1 MGYNEWKKN
10 KQSGRKIFR
19 QINLSTFNRKS
30 IRLLDAKIMDPYAA
44 QWAHYGYAI
53 SAPADASATAATAA
67 QAAYPAYY
75 NYQQAAQAAQAG
87 VQVTTAGNSVAHQA
101 HHAAVK
107 PPPPHHQRQRTLT
120 PVRPQVPQ
128 THQPLPMP
136 GTQTYYPTKAFVK
149 AGSTTTTADGTTS
162 SSAGAGQEYDAANSV
177 MKLHQLALHNHLADV
192 YEKAESA
199 LPQMQAV
206 KVKLGTEEFIGMGTT
221 FKAAKQD
228 CATKALAD
236 SKLPKPPERKT
247 LKARPV
253 GITATQE
260 LHELATKKGLT
271 AKFKFLEPY
280 NFEFKASMRLWSK
293 EEMRGNYRVQLT
305 CGTMEFMGHADLP
318 QQAKHNA
325 SVQALPYLNQMPD
338 IKPPSKAAA
347 IPKNSQSKKETETA
361 SMTKEGKNV
370 IMVLNEI
377 AMQQQVCIDWNIVDE
392 DGPPHMRAFTYTLK
406 MGSYEAVGSGNSK
419 KLAKAIAA
427 QNMYQTIPDD
437 WKNTNATKAPKKKQ
451 PSKRKKPMP
460 TAAPGG
466 AGVLAPVAAGDGKGE
481 VITST
486 NTTLQNLDIPG
497 EKRLKSGGGEGIGPQ
512 ASPAKPGET
521 PVYSVIQTANPIS
534 ALYEYCK
541 KGKVKY
547 PDPVY
552 ECVSENVLETWQ
564 KNNHT
569 FKKTEY
575 TMKLEVAGKSYFGSA
590 NTKKA
595 AKTAVSTE
603 AWNIIRSG
611 NM

>member
-1 MGYNEWKKN
+1 
-10 KQSGRKIFR
+10 
-19 QINLSTFNRKS
+19 
-30 IRLLDAKIMDPYAA
+30 MDPYAA

-53 SAPADASATAATAA
+53 SAPADASATAA

-75 NYQQAAQAAQAG
+75 NYQQAAAAQAG
-87 VQVTTAGNSVAHQA
+87 AQVTTAGSTAAVQAAHA
-101 HHAAVK
+101 VVK
-107 PPPPHHQRQRTLT
+107 PPPPPHQRQSHFQAAVAKPPPPPHQRQRTLT
-120 PVRPQVPQ
+120 PVRPQVPNN
-128 THQPLPMP
+128 PPP
-136 GTQTYYPTKAFVK
+136 ATQTYYPTKAFVK
-149 AGSTTTTADGTTS
+149 AGGEGVL
-162 SSAGAGQEYDAANSV
+162 GAGQEYDAANSV

-206 KVKLGTEEFIGMGTT
+206 KVKIGTEEFVGMGTT

-228 CATKALAD
+228 AATKALAD

-305 CGTMEFMGHADLP
+305 VGTMEFMGHADLP

-325 SVQALPYLNQMPD
+325 SVQALPYLHQMPD
-338 IKPPSKAAA
+338 IKPPAKAAA
-347 IPKNSQSKKETETA
+347 IPKNSQSKQATETA

-427 QNMYQTIPDD
+427 QNMYQTIPDE
-437 WKNTNATKAPKKKQ
+437 WKTTNATKVPKKKT

-460 TAAPGG
+460 TAPPSG
-466 AGVLAPVAAGDGKGE
+466 AGSLAPAASGDGNKE

-512 ASPAKPGET
+512 AAPAAPGAT

-541 KGKVKY
+541 KVKY

-575 TMKLEVAGKSYFGSA
+575 TMKLEVAGKNYFGSA

>member
-1 MGYNEWKKN
+1 
-10 KQSGRKIFR
+10 
-19 QINLSTFNRKS
+19 
-30 IRLLDAKIMDPYAA
+30 MDPYAA

-107 PPPPHHQRQRTLT
+107 PPPPQHQRQRTLT
-120 PVRPQVPQ
+120 PVRPQ
-128 THQPLPMP
+128 QPPPMP

-149 AGSTTTTADGTTS
+149 AGSATVTAEGTTS
-162 SSAGAGQEYDAANSV
+162 STAGAGQEYDAANSV

-260 LHELATKKGLT
+260 LHELATKKGLE

-427 QNMYQTIPDD
+427 QNMYQTIPDE
-437 WKNTNATKAPKKKQ
+437 WKTVNASKVPKKKT
-451 PSKRKKPMP
+451 PNKRKKPMP
-460 TAAPGG
+460 TAPPGG
-466 AGVLAPVAAGDGKGE
+466 AVLAPALSGDGKE

-486 NTTLQNLDIPG
+486 NTTLQSLDIPG
-497 EKRLKSGGGEGIGPQ
+497 EKRLKTENTGIGPQ
-512 ASPAKPGET
+512 AAPAAVPGAT

-575 TMKLEVAGKSYFGSA
+575 TMKLEVAGKCYFGSA

-603 AWNIIRSG
+603 AWNIVRSG

>member
-1 MGYNEWKKN
+1 
-10 KQSGRKIFR
+10 
-19 QINLSTFNRKS
+19 
-30 IRLLDAKIMDPYAA
+30 MDPYAA

-53 SAPADASATAATAA
+53 SAPADAASAQATAA

-75 NYQQAAQAAQAG
+75 NYQQAAAAQAG
-87 VQVTTAGNSVAHQA
+87 TQVTTAGNTAAVQA
-101 HHAAVK
+101 AHAAHAVVK
-107 PPPPHHQRQRTLT
+107 PPPPPQQRQRYDKPPPTPSYQTHTHRTLT
-120 PVRPQVPQ
+120 PVRPQVP
-128 THQPLPMP
+128 PMP
-136 GTQTYYPTKAFVK
+136 SAPPTQTYYPTKAFVK
-149 AGSTTTTADGTTS
+149 AGTNSEGQNVT
-162 SSAGAGQEYDAANSV
+162 GAGQEYDAANSV
-177 MKLHQLALHNHLADV
+177 MKLHQLAIHNQLADV

-206 KVKLGTEEFIGMGTT
+206 KVKLGTEEFVGMGTT
-221 FKAAKQD
+221 FKAAKAD
-228 CATKALAD
+228 AATKALAD

-305 CGTMEFMGHADLP
+305 VGTMEFMGHADLP

-325 SVQALPYLNQMPD
+325 SVQALPYLHQMPD
-338 IKPPSKAAA
+338 IKPPAKAAA
-347 IPKNSQSKKETETA
+347 IPKNSQGEAKAATETA

-547 PDPVY
+547 PDPAY

>member
-1 MGYNEWKKN
+1 MGAQTGGAKN
-10 KQSGRKIFR
+10 QRPQRPQTVTHIPTHS
-19 QINLSTFNRKS
+19 QPPV
-30 IRLLDAKIMDPYAA
+30 A
-44 QWAHYGYAI
+44 
-53 SAPADASATAATAA
+53 
-67 QAAYPAYY
+67 
-75 NYQQAAQAAQAG
+75 
-87 VQVTTAGNSVAHQA
+87 TTA
-101 HHAAVK
+101 
-107 PPPPHHQRQRTLT
+107 PPSWNNTNVLPPT
-120 PVRPQVPQ
+120 
-128 THQPLPMP
+128 
-136 GTQTYYPTKAFVK
+136 TYMPTKTFIK
-149 AGSTTTTADGTTS
+149 AGTNENPKVTAGEVYDPS
-162 SSAGAGQEYDAANSV
+162 NSA
-177 MKLHQLALHNHLADV
+177 MKLHQLAKHNNV
-192 YEKAESA
+192 IEIYEKVDGV
-199 LPQMQAV
+199 PGTQAV
-206 KVKLGTEEFIGMGTT
+206 RLKMGTETYTGVGST

-228 CATKALAD
+228 AATKALAET
-236 SKLPKPPERKT
+236 KLQKPPERKT
-247 LKARPV
+247 LKPRPLGV
-253 GITATQE
+253 TATQE

-271 AKFKFLEPY
+271 VKFKFIEPY
-280 NFEFKASMRLWSK
+280 NFEFKPTMRLWSK
-293 EEMRGNYRVQLT
+293 EEMRGNYRVQLQV
-305 CGTMEFMGHADLP
+305 GTMEFMGHADLP
-318 QQAKHNA
+318 QQAKHNSA
-325 SVQALPYLNQMPD
+325 VQALPYLHQMPN
-338 IKPPSKAAA
+338 IKPASKVAAVPAKKSNDLEAAA
-347 IPKNSQSKKETETA
+347 TTPQ
-361 SMTKEGKNV
+361 GKNV

-377 AMQQQVCIDWNIVDE
+377 AMSQGVCMDWTMVDE

-437 WKNTNATKAPKKKQ
+437 WKTTNATKAPKKKQ
-451 PSKRKKPMP
+451 PNKRKKPMP

-466 AGVLAPVAAGDGKGE
+466 AAALAPAAAGDVKTE

-486 NTTLQNLDIPG
+486 NTTLQNLEIPG

-512 ASPAKPGET
+512 AAPAKPGET

-541 KGKVKY
+541 KVKY

>member
-1 MGYNEWKKN
+1 
-10 KQSGRKIFR
+10 
-19 QINLSTFNRKS
+19 
-30 IRLLDAKIMDPYAA
+30 MDPYAA
-44 QWAHYGYAI
+44 QWAQYAQ
-53 SAPADASATAATAA
+53 AQAAQT

-75 NYQQAAQAAQAG
+75 NYQQAAAAQAG
-87 VQVTTAGNSVAHQA
+87 HQVTTAGATAAVQAAHA
-101 HHAAVK
+101 VVK
-107 PPPPHHQRQRTLT
+107 PPPPPQQQRPRYNKPPPTPGYQTQPQIHRTLT
-120 PVRPQVPQ
+120 PVRPQAPPKP
-128 THQPLPMP
+128 TP

-149 AGSTTTTADGTTS
+149 AATNNEGQTVS
-162 SSAGAGQEYDAANSV
+162 GAGQEYDAANSV
-177 MKLHQLALHNHLADV
+177 MKLHQLAIHNQLADV
-192 YEKAESA
+192 YEKTESA

-206 KVKLGTEEFIGMGTT
+206 KVKLGTEEYVGMGTT
-221 FKAAKQD
+221 FKAAKAD
-228 CATKALAD
+228 AATKALAET
-236 SKLPKPPERKT
+236 KLSKPPERKT

-260 LHELATKKGLT
+260 LHELATKKGLE

-293 EEMRGNYRVQLT
+293 EEMRGNYQVQLT
-305 CGTMEFMGHADLP
+305 LGTMEFMGHADLP

-347 IPKNSQSKKETETA
+347 IPKSKTASKAATETA
-361 SMTKEGKNV
+361 SKVDGAEGKNV

-377 AMQQQVCIDWNIVDE
+377 AMQQQVCIDWNCAGE
-392 DGPPHMRAFTYTLK
+392 DGPPHMRAFSYTLK

-427 QNMYQTIPDD
+427 QNMYQTIPDE
-437 WKNTNATKAPKKKQ
+437 WKNKNNTKAPKKKQ
-451 PSKRKKPMP
+451 PNKRKKPMP

-466 AGVLAPVAAGDGKGE
+466 AGVLAPAAAGNGNKE

-486 NTTLQNLDIPG
+486 NTTLQNLEIPG
-497 EKRLKSGGGEGIGPQ
+497 EKKLKTEGGVGIGPQ
-512 ASPAKPGET
+512 AAPAKPGET

-541 KGKVKY
+541 KVKY

>member
-1 MGYNEWKKN
+1 MGNEWKKN

-53 SAPADASATAATAA
+53 SAPADAASAQATAA

-75 NYQQAAQAAQAG
+75 NYQQAAAAQAG
-87 VQVTTAGNSVAHQA
+87 TQVTTAGNTAAVQA
-101 HHAAVK
+101 AHAAHAVVK
-107 PPPPHHQRQRTLT
+107 PPPPPQQRQRTLT
-120 PVRPQVPQ
+120 PVRPQVP
-128 THQPLPMP
+128 PMP
-136 GTQTYYPTKAFVK
+136 SAPPTQTYYPTKAFVK
-149 AGSTTTTADGTTS
+149 AGTNSEGQNVT
-162 SSAGAGQEYDAANSV
+162 GAGQEYDAANSV

-260 LHELATKKGLT
+260 LHELATKKGLE

-293 EEMRGNYRVQLT
+293 EEMRGNYRGQLT

-325 SVQALPYLNQMPD
+325 SVQALPYSNQMPD

-451 PSKRKKPMP
+451 PNKRKKPMP

-541 KGKVKY
+541 KVKY
-547 PDPVY
+547 PDPAY